1 MNKYVKEFIHRGLVF
16 GGFGP
21 MVMGIVYAIIS
32 ACGVNVVLNANE
44 VLLAIVSSY
53 LLAFVQAGVSVFNQI
68 EHWPLMKSLFWHFI
82 LLFVS
87 YSGCYLVNSW
97 IPLNLNVIAIFAG
110 IFVVCYAVIWVAV
123 YLSVKAVSRRLNA
136 KL

>member
-21 MVMGIVYAIIS
+21 VVVGIVYAIIS
-32 ACGVNVVLNANE
+32 ACGVNVVLNAND

-53 LLAFVQAGVSVFNQI
+53 MLAFVQAGVSVFNQI

-82 LLFVS
+82 LLFS
-87 YSGCYLVNSW
+87 AYSGCYLVNSW
-97 IPLNLNVIAIFAG
+97 IPLNPYVIAIFAG
-110 IFVVCYAVIWVAV
+110 IFVVCYAVIWVVV